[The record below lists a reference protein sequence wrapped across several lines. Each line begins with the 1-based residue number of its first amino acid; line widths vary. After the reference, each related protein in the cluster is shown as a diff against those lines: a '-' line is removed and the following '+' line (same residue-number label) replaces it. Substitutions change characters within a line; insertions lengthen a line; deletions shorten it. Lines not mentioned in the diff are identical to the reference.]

1 MYAVM
6 IVFFLANAIEGQLI
20 STGAFEV
27 ELNGKYSPYAVRL
40 TSLTINIQVGFSFTI
55 HAHV

>member
-6 IVFFLANAIEGQLI
+6 LIVFLANAIEGQLI

-27 ELNGKYSPYAVRL
+27 ELNGKYLFAARL
-40 TSLTINIQVGFSFTI
+40 LGSISQDF
-55 HAHV
+55 